1 MTQCTRVT
9 DCESCERQCP
19 KEAVY
24 KGMCRGCAWVEMP
37 ERRGELPARV
47 KTVKPRAEQKE
58 TPWSKRVFAPF
69 FPWFTRKEWPV
80 GSVLLRRNNVGLV
93 NLPRGG
99 KIKFGLGNGTGDFIG
114 WKSVII
120 QPEDVGKRF
129 ARFVSIE
136 AKRDG
141 RDLEGRQQR
150 WHEVVIENGGI
161 SMRAAPETR
170 DEVMEVLTGADK

>member
-1 MTQCTRVT
+1 MTRCALMLAGDGAEQQCQRRAGFGPGLAYCKSCTRVWWPEM
-9 DCESCERQCP
+9 DVGYEL
-19 KEAVY
+19 EA
-24 KGMCRGCAWVEMP
+24 
-37 ERRGELPARV
+37 L
-47 KTVKPRAEQKE
+47 PRAEQKE

-80 GSVLLRRNNVGLV
+80 GSVLLRRNNNGLV

-99 KIKFGLGNGTGDFIG
+99 KIKFGLGNGTGDFVG

-141 RDLEGRQQR
+141 RDLEGRQER

-170 DEVMEVLTGADK
+170 DEVLSVLESK